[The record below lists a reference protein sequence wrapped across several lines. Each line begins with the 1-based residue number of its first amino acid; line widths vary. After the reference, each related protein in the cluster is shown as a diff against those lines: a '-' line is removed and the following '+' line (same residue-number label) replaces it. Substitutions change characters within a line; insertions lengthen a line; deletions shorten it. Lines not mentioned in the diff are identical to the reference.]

1 MIRERTMLEA
11 FLRSNLPFPVRRGK
25 VRDVYDL
32 GDRLLIVATDRIS
45 AYDVVMPNGIPDKGK
60 ILTALSLFW
69 FERYGK
75 QFEHPLLTARFKDY
89 PKELHKFEPQLRG
102 RSMLVKKA
110 QVVPIECVARGYLA
124 GSGWKEYTRS
134 HTVCGIPLPHGLH
147 QCDKLPGP
155 IFTPATKEEAGHD
168 INIGYDEMVARVGA
182 DTAKELRDKTLALY
196 ASAAQYAAGRGVII
210 ADTKFEFGR
219 LPDGKLI
226 LIDEILTPDSSRFWP
241 ADDYEPGHD
250 QTSFDKQFV
259 RNYLEAQPWNKTP
272 PAPALPPEVV
282 MGTRERYLQGYR
294 KLTGKDLPLD

>member
-1 MIRERTMLEA
+1 MQE

-69 FERYGK
+69 FEKFGR
-75 QFEHPLLTARFKDY
+75 QFEHHLLAHRFKDF
-89 PKELHKFEPQLRG
+89 PRELQKFEDQLRG
-102 RSMLVKKA
+102 RAMLVKKA
-110 QVVPIECVARGYLA
+110 DVVPVECVARGYLA
-124 GSGWKEYTRS
+124 GSGWKEYHRS
-134 HTVCGIPLPHGLH
+134 HTVCGIPLPHGLR
-147 QCDKLPGP
+147 QSDKLPAP
-155 IFTPATKEEAGHD
+155 IFTPATKEQTGHD
-168 INIGYDEMVARVGA
+168 INISFEEMVNLVGVE
-182 DTAKELRDKTLALY
+182 TATQLRDRTITLYTTAAIY
-196 ASAAQYAAGRGVII
+196 AAQKGVII

-259 RNYLEAQPWNKTP
+259 RNYLEAQPWDKKP
-272 PAPALPPEVV
+272 PAPQLPPEVV
-282 MGTRERYLQGYR
+282 MGTRERYLQAYR
-294 KLTGKDLPLD
+294 KLTGKDLHLE